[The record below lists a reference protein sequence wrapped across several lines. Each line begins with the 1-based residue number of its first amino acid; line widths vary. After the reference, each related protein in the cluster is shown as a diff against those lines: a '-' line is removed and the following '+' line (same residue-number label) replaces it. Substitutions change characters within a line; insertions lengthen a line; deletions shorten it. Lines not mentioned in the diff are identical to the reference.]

1 MLHGHVSSSGRQVLD
16 HDRKFLKEVLNATG
30 EDSSALTMRI
40 RCHFW
45 ELTQQFMIPLES
57 YAARLMPLKSSISP
71 FRAIPQLAEFDPK
84 AFLDTVKG
92 MGGTL
97 TAISGFARPAGRP
110 EVRRG
115 NWNVLYKSVHA

>member
-1 MLHGHVSSSGRQVLD
+1 MLD
-16 HDRKFLKEVLNATG
+16 HDRKFLKELLNATG
-30 EDSSALTMRI
+30 EDSSAQTMRI

-45 ELTQQFMIPLES
+45 ELTQTFLIPLES

-71 FRAIPQLAEFDPK
+71 FRAIPRLAEFDPK

-97 TAISGFARPAGRP
+97 TAMSGFARQAGRP

-115 NWNVLYKSVHA
+115 NWNVLYKSVSVY